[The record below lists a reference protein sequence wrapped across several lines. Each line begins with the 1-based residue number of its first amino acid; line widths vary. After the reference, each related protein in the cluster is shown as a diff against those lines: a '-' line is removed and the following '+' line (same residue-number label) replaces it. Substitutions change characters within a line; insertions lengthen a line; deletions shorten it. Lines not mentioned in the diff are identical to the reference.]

1 MTLHAALSLLAES
14 TPAFGNLSW
23 SEDGQLCV
31 LTHNAIYILTPD
43 LGFFFDTESAIS
55 ATPTISSSEP
65 TPKLGW
71 YRTMLAV
78 DKASPHVWALE
89 SENQAVL
96 VTGSMDIMFKA
107 ASWSPTGLSTDGLS
121 LLAILTSNLE
131 ISLYEPSRNHLK
143 GAWNKVQDVTEAL
156 KQYFQTN
163 FDAKD
168 TKDRIAAKILAAQAQ
183 AIAWSEAP
191 PMNRNRGGSFAK
203 HSLLAV
209 GSRGGTV
216 VLLRSKVEATELEV
230 VAAHTFTNQWIV
242 CLSWSS
248 WSTGNSGDASCVL
261 ACALPDGSVQQLR
274 VSLPS
279 GADDAKEVAVEHLAG
294 QSCGRVDRRGITAM
308 TWADV
313 HGKESL
319 LVYTKP
325 GTIHIWSQ
333 TLGLRTL
340 VLERQAVCAGSS
352 SLVPAIGVVYDGGRD
367 SIIVSLSDSSLHVV
381 YQASTNPTLSPP
393 QPSESS
399 FETLISSINLSLT
412 SRSFSYIVEKLE
424 TQRSLDAG
432 DLAAT
437 SGLTAFDEFGT
448 MAWFA
453 EMIRPQDLDYKPSA
467 RRKSTLIVARLY
479 DDDPNGDTLL
489 NYVKK
494 VLDNPKC
501 GQPPV
506 ARLRTALLHLR
517 NSSRYAAVRDRLLSM
532 LSKSDMTEDS
542 SNSVEMATSPVTY
555 ASELVSVLGTTP
567 KLQGAYLRFTLAH
580 SCAKFRVRQGG
591 SINSG
596 RGCAGEAGDSDQDLD
611 KVH

>member
-1 MTLHAALSLLAES
+1 MTLHTALSLLAES

-43 LGFFFDTESAIS
+43 LGIFFDTESAIS
-55 ATPTISSSEP
+55 ATPTISSTEP

-96 VTGSMDIMFKA
+96 VTGSMDVMFKA
-107 ASWSPTGLSTDGLS
+107 ACWSPTGISKDGFS

-131 ISLYEPSRNHLK
+131 ISIYEPSRNHLK
-143 GAWNKVQDVTEAL
+143 GAWNKVQDVTETL
-156 KQYFQTN
+156 KQYFQAK
-163 FDAKD
+163 FDPKEV
-168 TKDRIAAKILAAQAQ
+168 KDRTAAKILVAQAQ
-183 AIAWSEAP
+183 ALAWSEAP
-191 PMNRNRGGSFAK
+191 PINGNRGGGFEK
-203 HSLLAV
+203 DSLLAV
-209 GSRGGTV
+209 GNRGGTV
-216 VLLRSKVEATELEV
+216 VFLRSKTEALELEV
-230 VAAHTFTNQWIV
+230 VAAHTFTTQWIV
-242 CLSWSS
+242 RLSWSS
-248 WSTGNSGDASCVL
+248 WSAGNNGEAWSLL
-261 ACALPDGSVQQLR
+261 ACALPDGSIQQLK
-274 VSLPS
+274 VNLSPEND
-279 GADDAKEVAVEHLAG
+279 GASNVTVQHLAG
-294 QSCGRVDRRGITAM
+294 EPCSRVDRRGITAM
-308 TWADV
+308 AWADV
-313 HGKESL
+313 PGKESL
-319 LVYTKP
+319 LVYNKP

-352 SLVPAIGVVYDGGRD
+352 ALVPAIGIVYDGGRD
-367 SIIVSLSDSSLHVV
+367 SVIVSLSDSTLHIV
-381 YQASTNPTLSPP
+381 YQASRNPTLSPP

-399 FETLISSINLSLT
+399 SGTSISSINLSLA
-412 SRSFSYIVEKLE
+412 SRSFSYIAEKLE
-424 TQRSLDAG
+424 SQRSLDAG

-437 SGLTAFDEFGT
+437 SGLTAFDDFGT

-479 DDDPNGDTLL
+479 DDDPNGEVLL

-494 VLDNPKC
+494 VLDTPRY

-506 ARLRTALLHLR
+506 ARVRTALLHLR
-517 NSSRYAAVRDRLLSM
+517 NPTRFTAVREGLLSM
-532 LSKSDMTEDS
+532 LSKNDMTEGIGHS
-542 SNSVEMATSPVTY
+542 FEMATPSTSY
-555 ASELVSVLGTTP
+555 ASALVSSFCTTR
-567 KLQGAYLRFTLAH
+567 KLQEAYLRFTLAR
-580 SCAKFRVRQGG
+580 SCAKSRVRQGG
-591 SINSG
+591 SSDPG
-596 RGCAGEAGDSDQDLD
+596 RGCAGKAGGGDQDLD